1 MSNTEFYLTNLT
13 QTTDPLIGNRSNI
26 SLSSELPSSIFGNQ
40 SSGDTDSTVPQISFI
55 IASVISIVGFLGNSA
70 TIISFLIQK
79 KVQTPTYTGIFCS
92 SIADLT
98 ALLLRYLVIFYT
110 VMAPTMSIDYKYLF
124 GMSALTHMSSNFHVL
139 IIAIIRFIYVSKPFY
154 SLTFQYSKVLYM
166 SLGVWITSI
175 LIAAL
180 YTFNVYLYEQ
190 NLMSLSQ
197 SVVVEIFMTSLP
209 FFVSLIPIIILHVL
223 NVVSLRKGLSQSN
236 NHVSKTMS
244 MVLAAI
250 IIIFIVANTPV
261 FILNILVLCGI
272 ETEQT
277 DWLAQTFWMLSYC
290 SNPFVFVFYSKT
302 ARAVI
307 KTDAFKALMLLW
319 NVFFLN
325 SVMFITVSCL

>member
-92 SIADLT
+92 SIADVT

-139 IIAIIRFIYVSKPFY
+139 IIAIIRYIYVSKPFY

-197 SVVVEIFMTSLP
+197 SVAVEIFMTSLP
-209 FFVSLIPIIILHVL
+209 FLVSLIPIIILHVL
-223 NVVSLRKGLSQSN
+223 NIVSLRKGLSQSN

-302 ARAVI
+302 ARAVV
-307 KTDAFKALMLLW
+307 TNAFTCKYFR
-319 NVFFLN
+319 NKN
-325 SVMFITVSCL
+325 

>member
-40 SSGDTDSTVPQISFI
+40 SSSDTDSTVPQISFI

-223 NVVSLRKGLSQSN
+223 NVVSLRKGLFQSN

-290 SNPFVFVFYSKT
+290 SNPFVFVFYSTT
-302 ARAVI
+302 ARAVV
-307 KTDAFKALMLLW
+307 TNAFTCKYFS
-319 NVFFLN
+319 NKN
-325 SVMFITVSCL
+325 

>member
-1 MSNTEFYLTNLT
+1 MNMSNTEFYLKNLT

-302 ARAVI
+302 ARAVVTN
-307 KTDAFKALMLLW
+307 KYFSNK
-319 NVFFLN
+319 N
-325 SVMFITVSCL
+325 

>member
-261 FILNILVLCGI
+261 LI
-272 ETEQT
+272 
-277 DWLAQTFWMLSYC
+277 
-290 SNPFVFVFYSKT
+290 
-302 ARAVI
+302 
-307 KTDAFKALMLLW
+307 
-319 NVFFLN
+319 
-325 SVMFITVSCL
+325 

>member
-197 SVVVEIFMTSLP
+197 SVAVEIFMTSLP

-223 NVVSLRKGLSQSN
+223 NIVSLRKGLSQSN

-302 ARAVI
+302 ARAVV
-307 KTDAFKALMLLW
+307 TNAFTCKYFR
-319 NVFFLN
+319 NKN
-325 SVMFITVSCL
+325 

>member
-1 MSNTEFYLTNLT
+1 MNMSNTEFYLTNLT

-139 IIAIIRFIYVSKPFY
+139 IIAIIRYIYVSKPFY

-302 ARAVI
+302 ARAVV
-307 KTDAFKALMLLW
+307 TNAFTCKYFR
-319 NVFFLN
+319 NKN
-325 SVMFITVSCL
+325 

>member
-40 SSGDTDSTVPQISFI
+40 SSGDTDSTVPQIGFI

-110 VMAPTMSIDYKYLF
+110 VMAPTMAIDAKYLY
-124 GMSALTHMSSNFHVL
+124 GMSSLTYMSSNFHVL
-139 IIAIIRFIYVSKPFY
+139 IIAIIRYIYVSKPFY

-180 YTFNVYLYEQ
+180 YTFNVYLYDQ

-223 NVVSLRKGLSQSN
+223 NIVSLRKGLSQSN

-302 ARAVI
+302 ARAVV
-307 KTDAFKALMLLW
+307 TNAFTCK
-319 NVFFLN
+319 NFRN
-325 SVMFITVSCL
+325 KN

>member
-1 MSNTEFYLTNLT
+1 MSYTEFYLTNLT

-92 SIADLT
+92 SIADVT

-110 VMAPTMSIDYKYLF
+110 VMAPTVSIDYKYLF

-139 IIAIIRFIYVSKPFY
+139 IIAIIRYIYVSKPFY

-223 NVVSLRKGLSQSN
+223 NIVSLRKGLSQSN

-302 ARAVI
+302 ARAVV
-307 KTDAFKALMLLW
+307 TNAFTCKYFR
-319 NVFFLN
+319 NKN
-325 SVMFITVSCL
+325 

>member
-92 SIADLT
+92 SIADVT

-223 NVVSLRKGLSQSN
+223 NIVSLRKGLSQSN

-302 ARAVI
+302 ARAVV
-307 KTDAFKALMLLW
+307 TNAFTCKYFR
-319 NVFFLN
+319 NKN
-325 SVMFITVSCL
+325 

>member
-1 MSNTEFYLTNLT
+1 MNMSNTEFYLTNLT

-139 IIAIIRFIYVSKPFY
+139 IIAIIRYIYVSKPFY

-180 YTFNVYLYEQ
+180 YTFNVYLYDQ

-302 ARAVI
+302 ARAVV
-307 KTDAFKALMLLW
+307 TNAFTCKYFR
-319 NVFFLN
+319 NKN
-325 SVMFITVSCL
+325 

>member
-1 MSNTEFYLTNLT
+1 MSSTEFYLTNLT

-302 ARAVI
+302 ARAVV
-307 KTDAFKALMLLW
+307 TNAFTFKYFS
-319 NVFFLN
+319 NKN
-325 SVMFITVSCL
+325 

>member
-139 IIAIIRFIYVSKPFY
+139 IIAIIRYIYVSKPFY

-180 YTFNVYLYEQ
+180 YTFNVYLYDQ

-209 FFVSLIPIIILHVL
+209 FFVLLIPIIILHVL
-223 NVVSLRKGLSQSN
+223 NIVSLRKGLSQSN

-302 ARAVI
+302 ARAVV
-307 KTDAFKALMLLW
+307 TNAFTCKYFR
-319 NVFFLN
+319 NKN
-325 SVMFITVSCL
+325 

>member
-92 SIADLT
+92 SIADVT

-139 IIAIIRFIYVSKPFY
+139 IIAIIRYIYVSKPFY

-180 YTFNVYLYEQ
+180 YTFNVYLYDQ

-223 NVVSLRKGLSQSN
+223 NIVSLRKGLSQSN

-302 ARAVI
+302 ARAVV
-307 KTDAFKALMLLW
+307 TNAFTCKYFR
-319 NVFFLN
+319 NKN
-325 SVMFITVSCL
+325 

>member
-139 IIAIIRFIYVSKPFY
+139 IIAIIRYIYVSKPFY

-180 YTFNVYLYEQ
+180 YTFNVYLYDQ

-223 NVVSLRKGLSQSN
+223 NIVSLRKGLSQSN

-302 ARAVI
+302 ARAVV
-307 KTDAFKALMLLW
+307 TNAFTCKYFR
-319 NVFFLN
+319 NKN
-325 SVMFITVSCL
+325 

>member
-139 IIAIIRFIYVSKPFY
+139 IIAIIRYIYVSKPFY

-302 ARAVI
+302 ARAVV
-307 KTDAFKALMLLW
+307 TNAFTCKYFR
-319 NVFFLN
+319 NKN
-325 SVMFITVSCL
+325 

>member
-1 MSNTEFYLTNLT
+1 MNMSNTEFYLTNLT

-92 SIADLT
+92 SIADVT

-139 IIAIIRFIYVSKPFY
+139 IIAIIRYIYVSKPFY

-197 SVVVEIFMTSLP
+197 SVAVEIFMTSLP
-209 FFVSLIPIIILHVL
+209 FLVSLIPIIILHVL
-223 NVVSLRKGLSQSN
+223 NIVSLRKGLSQSN

-302 ARAVI
+302 ARAVV
-307 KTDAFKALMLLW
+307 TNAFTCKYFR
-319 NVFFLN
+319 NKN
-325 SVMFITVSCL
+325 

>member
-1 MSNTEFYLTNLT
+1 MSNTEFYLKNLT

-209 FFVSLIPIIILHVL
+209 FFCV
-223 NVVSLRKGLSQSN
+223 
-236 NHVSKTMS
+236 
-244 MVLAAI
+244 
-250 IIIFIVANTPV
+250 
-261 FILNILVLCGI
+261 
-272 ETEQT
+272 T
-277 DWLAQTFWMLSYC
+277 D
-290 SNPFVFVFYSKT
+290 
-302 ARAVI
+302 
-307 KTDAFKALMLLW
+307 TDY
-319 NVFFLN
+319 N
-325 SVMFITVSCL
+325 SSCLECR

>member
-92 SIADLT
+92 SIADVT

-139 IIAIIRFIYVSKPFY
+139 IIAIIRYIYVSKPFY

-197 SVVVEIFMTSLP
+197 SVAVEIFMTSLP

-223 NVVSLRKGLSQSN
+223 NIVSLRKGLSQSN

-302 ARAVI
+302 ARAVV
-307 KTDAFKALMLLW
+307 TNAFTCKYFR
-319 NVFFLN
+319 NKN
-325 SVMFITVSCL
+325 

>member
-190 NLMSLSQ
+190 NLMTLSQ

-290 SNPFVFVFYSKT
+290 SNPFVFVFYSTT
-302 ARAVI
+302 ARAVV
-307 KTDAFKALMLLW
+307 TNAFTCKYFS
-319 NVFFLN
+319 NKN
-325 SVMFITVSCL
+325 

>member
-55 IASVISIVGFLGNSA
+55 IASVISFVGFLGNSA

-139 IIAIIRFIYVSKPFY
+139 IIAIIRYIYVSKPFY

-180 YTFNVYLYEQ
+180 YTFNVYLYDQ

-223 NVVSLRKGLSQSN
+223 NIVSLRKGLSQSN

-302 ARAVI
+302 ARAVV
-307 KTDAFKALMLLW
+307 TNAFTCKYFR
-319 NVFFLN
+319 NKN
-325 SVMFITVSCL
+325 

>member
-92 SIADLT
+92 SIADVT

-139 IIAIIRFIYVSKPFY
+139 IIAIICYIYVSKPFY

-197 SVVVEIFMTSLP
+197 SVAVEIFMTSLP

-223 NVVSLRKGLSQSN
+223 NIVSLRKGLSQSN

-302 ARAVI
+302 ARAVV
-307 KTDAFKALMLLW
+307 TNAFTCKYFR
-319 NVFFLN
+319 NKN
-325 SVMFITVSCL
+325 

>member
-139 IIAIIRFIYVSKPFY
+139 IIAIIRYIYVSKPFY

-197 SVVVEIFMTSLP
+197 SVAVEIFMTSLP

-223 NVVSLRKGLSQSN
+223 NIVSLRKGLSQSN

-302 ARAVI
+302 ARAVV
-307 KTDAFKALMLLW
+307 TNAFTCKYFR
-319 NVFFLN
+319 NKN
-325 SVMFITVSCL
+325 

>member
-13 QTTDPLIGNRSNI
+13 QTTDPLKGNRSNI

-180 YTFNVYLYEQ
+180 YTFNVYLYDQ

-223 NVVSLRKGLSQSN
+223 NIVSLRKGLSQSN

-302 ARAVI
+302 ARAVV
-307 KTDAFKALMLLW
+307 TNAFTCKYFR
-319 NVFFLN
+319 NKN
-325 SVMFITVSCL
+325 

>member
-1 MSNTEFYLTNLT
+1 
-13 QTTDPLIGNRSNI
+13 
-26 SLSSELPSSIFGNQ
+26 
-40 SSGDTDSTVPQISFI
+40 
-55 IASVISIVGFLGNSA
+55 
-70 TIISFLIQK
+70 
-79 KVQTPTYTGIFCS
+79 
-92 SIADLT
+92 
-98 ALLLRYLVIFYT
+98 
-110 VMAPTMSIDYKYLF
+110 MAPTMSIDYKYLF

-139 IIAIIRFIYVSKPFY
+139 IIAIIRYIYVSKPFY

-197 SVVVEIFMTSLP
+197 SVAVEIFMTSLP

-223 NVVSLRKGLSQSN
+223 NIVSLRKGLSQSN

-302 ARAVI
+302 ARAVV
-307 KTDAFKALMLLW
+307 TNAFTCKYFR
-319 NVFFLN
+319 NKN
-325 SVMFITVSCL
+325 

>member
-223 NVVSLRKGLSQSN
+223 NIVSLRKGLSQSN

-302 ARAVI
+302 ARAVV
-307 KTDAFKALMLLW
+307 TNAFTCKYFR
-319 NVFFLN
+319 NKN
-325 SVMFITVSCL
+325 